1 MNNKLTIKI
10 IKVPMGSMID
20 TKTTVFK
27 IVHLDNKEIIDLD
40 ADNTFYWKKKD
51 AIKYI
56 NNSNKLQ
63 LTTNNN

>member
-1 MNNKLTIKI
+1 
-10 IKVPMGSMID
+10 MGSMLD

-40 ADNTFYWKKKD
+40 AGNTFYWKKKD

-63 LTTNNN
+63 LTTNNRN